1 MRDPLNFQPYARLGM
16 IYLYEGKLPEAEAAV
31 RRRIDLTPEGSGAHA
46 QLVDV
51 LLARGEPQA
60 ALDVAGQEPDEE
72 SRLVALAL
80 VYHALGQQQRADAT
94 LADVRRKWGNR
105 YPTEMAEI
113 YAYRG
118 ETARAFSALELA
130 LATGDP
136 AVNTIRADSYFKP
149 LTRDRRYQL
158 LVQRLNLAQS
168 AALY

>member
-1 MRDPLNFQPYARLGM
+1 
-16 IYLYEGKLPEAEAAV
+16 
-31 RRRIDLTPEGSGAHA
+31 
-46 QLVDV
+46 
-51 LLARGEPQA
+51 
-60 ALDVAGQEPDEE
+60 VAGQEPDEE

-118 ETARAFSALELA
+118 ETARVFSALELA
-130 LATGDP
+130 FATGDP